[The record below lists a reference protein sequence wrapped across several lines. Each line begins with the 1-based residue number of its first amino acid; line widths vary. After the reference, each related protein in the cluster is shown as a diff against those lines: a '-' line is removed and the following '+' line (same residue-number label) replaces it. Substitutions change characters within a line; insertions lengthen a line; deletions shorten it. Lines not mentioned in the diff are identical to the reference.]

1 MKETISVNLASQAF
15 TFDKDAYRRL
25 KEYLDAIRRR
35 LPAGDP
41 EILNDVE
48 ARLAEIFRSRISSP
62 MMVVTLQMV
71 QGAMAQM
78 GDPSEFGELPTGEK
92 RDEASIVPFV
102 GRCSHCRCVRR
113 SSRLFG
119 TPVGKGAAGDAAPGT
134 GRRFVDLGLYPVV
147 DRRTQRS
154 QTARREFP
162 VGRIRDS
169 PETARGKGCV
179 FPICGPDPELKH
191 EIRNSMYKQR

>member
-92 RDEASIVPFV
+92 RDEASVDAESASCVNSRHLYRSRTNRSIAGVC
-102 GRCSHCRCVRR
+102 GWRRCSWCWSAGCRFGSISCCG
-113 SSRLFG
+113 SSCPKVPNG
-119 TPVGKGAAGDAAPGT
+119 SKGIPGRPSPARDCT
-134 GRRFVDLGLYPVV
+134 GRGLRIS
-147 DRRTQRS
+147 DMRTGPG
-154 QTARREFP
+154 A
-162 VGRIRDS
+162 
-169 PETARGKGCV
+169 ET
-179 FPICGPDPELKH
+179 
-191 EIRNSMYKQR
+191 

>member
-62 MMVVTLQMV
+62 MMVVSPMTTPSPWSMNTLR
-71 QGAMAQM
+71 
-78 GDPSEFGELPTGEK
+78 PIS
-92 RDEASIVPFV
+92 
-102 GRCSHCRCVRR
+102 
-113 SSRLFG
+113 
-119 TPVGKGAAGDAAPGT
+119 APGWISI
-134 GRRFVDLGLYPVV
+134 PVLCRARWLRMRASSV
-147 DRRTQRS
+147 WPFRYRTL
-154 QTARREFP
+154 ARRWAFSAFRP
-162 VGRIRDS
+162 G
-169 PETARGKGCV
+169 
-179 FPICGPDPELKH
+179 
-191 EIRNSMYKQR
+191 

>member
-71 QGAMAQM
+71 QGRWRKWAILRNSASCR
-78 GDPSEFGELPTGEK
+78 PGEARRGVRGCGECLV
-92 RDEASIVPFV
+92 RQFPALVPFADESFD
-102 GRCSHCRCVRR
+102 RRRVRR
-113 SSRLFG
+113 NR
-119 TPVGKGAAGDAAPGT
+119 
-134 GRRFVDLGLYPVV
+134 
-147 DRRTQRS
+147 
-154 QTARREFP
+154 
-162 VGRIRDS
+162 
-169 PETARGKGCV
+169 
-179 FPICGPDPELKH
+179 
-191 EIRNSMYKQR
+191 

>member
-62 MMVVTLQMV
+62 MMVRYPSD
-71 QGAMAQM
+71 GAGCNGSNGRSIGVRRAA
-78 GDPSEFGELPTGEK
+78 DRGEAGRGVRGCGECLV
-92 RDEASIVPFV
+92 RQFPALVPFADESFD
-102 GRCSHCRCVRR
+102 RRRVRR
-113 SSRLFG
+113 NR
-119 TPVGKGAAGDAAPGT
+119 
-134 GRRFVDLGLYPVV
+134 
-147 DRRTQRS
+147 
-154 QTARREFP
+154 
-162 VGRIRDS
+162 
-169 PETARGKGCV
+169 
-179 FPICGPDPELKH
+179 
-191 EIRNSMYKQR
+191 

>member
-78 GDPSEFGELPTGEK
+78 GEDRKSTRLNSSHTQKSRMPSS
-92 RDEASIVPFV
+92 A
-102 GRCSHCRCVRR
+102 
-113 SSRLFG
+113 
-119 TPVGKGAAGDAAPGT
+119 
-134 GRRFVDLGLYPVV
+134 
-147 DRRTQRS
+147 
-154 QTARREFP
+154 
-162 VGRIRDS
+162 
-169 PETARGKGCV
+169 
-179 FPICGPDPELKH
+179 
-191 EIRNSMYKQR
+191 

>member
-78 GDPSEFGELPTGEK
+78 GDPSEFGELPTGEN
-92 RDEASIVPFV
+92 RSRTNRSIAGVCGGIAEFF
-102 GRCSHCRCVRR
+102 GIDSTILRLITLFLI
-113 SSRLFG
+113 LFG
-119 TPVGKGAAGDAAPGT
+119 
-134 GRRFVDLGLYPVV
+134 GLSLWVYIILWIVIP
-147 DRRTQRS
+147 S
-154 QTARREFP
+154 EPLNCISSKSKNLF
-162 VGRIRDS
+162 
-169 PETARGKGCV
+169 
-179 FPICGPDPELKH
+179 
-191 EIRNSMYKQR
+191 

>member
-1 MKETISVNLASQAF
+1 MKETISVNLASQVF

-92 RDEASIVPFV
+92 RDEASVDAE
-102 GRCSHCRCVRR
+102 SASCV
-113 SSRLFG
+113 SSRHLYRSRTNRSIAGVCGGIAEFFGIDPTILRLITLFLILFG
-119 TPVGKGAAGDAAPGT
+119 
-134 GRRFVDLGLYPVV
+134 GLSLWVYIILWIVIP
-147 DRRTQRS
+147 S
-154 QTARREFP
+154 EPLNCISSKSKNLF
-162 VGRIRDS
+162 
-169 PETARGKGCV
+169 
-179 FPICGPDPELKH
+179 
-191 EIRNSMYKQR
+191 

>member
-78 GDPSEFGELPTGEK
+78 GSIGVRRAADRGEAGRGVRGCGECLV
-92 RDEASIVPFV
+92 RQFPALVPFADESFD
-102 GRCSHCRCVRR
+102 RRRVRR
-113 SSRLFG
+113 NR
-119 TPVGKGAAGDAAPGT
+119 
-134 GRRFVDLGLYPVV
+134 
-147 DRRTQRS
+147 
-154 QTARREFP
+154 
-162 VGRIRDS
+162 
-169 PETARGKGCV
+169 
-179 FPICGPDPELKH
+179 
-191 EIRNSMYKQR
+191 

>member
-92 RDEASIVPFV
+92 RDEASVDAESASVPGTCTVRGRIVRSQACAAESLSSS
-102 GRCSHCRCVRR
+102 GSTRRSCALSRCS
-113 SSRLFG
+113 
-119 TPVGKGAAGDAAPGT
+119 
-134 GRRFVDLGLYPVV
+134 
-147 DRRTQRS
+147 
-154 QTARREFP
+154 
-162 VGRIRDS
+162 
-169 PETARGKGCV
+169 
-179 FPICGPDPELKH
+179 
-191 EIRNSMYKQR
+191 

>member
-71 QGAMAQM
+71 RLATLLLVLVG
-78 GDPSEFGELPTGEK
+78 GLSIWVYILLWIVVPKGPK
-92 RDEASIVPFV
+92 RLE
-102 GRCSHCRCVRR
+102 GN
-113 SSRLFG
+113 SR
-119 TPVGKGAAGDAAPGT
+119 
-134 GRRFVDLGLYPVV
+134 
-147 DRRTQRS
+147 
-154 QTARREFP
+154 
-162 VGRIRDS
+162 
-169 PETARGKGCV
+169 
-179 FPICGPDPELKH
+179 
-191 EIRNSMYKQR
+191 

>member
-78 GDPSEFGELPTGEK
+78 GDPSESCRPGRSETRRPWM
-92 RDEASIVPFV
+92 RRVPRASVPGTCTVRGRIVRSQACAAESLSSS
-102 GRCSHCRCVRR
+102 GSTRRSCALSRCS
-113 SSRLFG
+113 
-119 TPVGKGAAGDAAPGT
+119 
-134 GRRFVDLGLYPVV
+134 
-147 DRRTQRS
+147 
-154 QTARREFP
+154 
-162 VGRIRDS
+162 
-169 PETARGKGCV
+169 
-179 FPICGPDPELKH
+179 
-191 EIRNSMYKQR
+191 

>member
-92 RDEASIVPFV
+92 RDEASVPGTCTVRGRIVRSQACAAESLSSS
-102 GRCSHCRCVRR
+102 GSTRRSCALSRCS
-113 SSRLFG
+113 
-119 TPVGKGAAGDAAPGT
+119 
-134 GRRFVDLGLYPVV
+134 
-147 DRRTQRS
+147 
-154 QTARREFP
+154 
-162 VGRIRDS
+162 
-169 PETARGKGCV
+169 
-179 FPICGPDPELKH
+179 
-191 EIRNSMYKQR
+191 

>member
-71 QGAMAQM
+71 QG
-78 GDPSEFGELPTGEK
+78 ELPTGEK
-92 RDEASIVPFV
+92 RDEASVDAE
-102 GRCSHCRCVRR
+102 SASCV
-113 SSRLFG
+113 SSRHLYRSRTNRSIAGVCGGIAEFFGIDSTILRLITLFLILFG
-119 TPVGKGAAGDAAPGT
+119 
-134 GRRFVDLGLYPVV
+134 GLSLWVYIILWIVIP
-147 DRRTQRS
+147 S
-154 QTARREFP
+154 EPLNCISSKSKNLF
-162 VGRIRDS
+162 
-169 PETARGKGCV
+169 
-179 FPICGPDPELKH
+179 
-191 EIRNSMYKQR
+191 

>member
-48 ARLAEIFRSRISSP
+48 ARLAEIFRSRT
-62 MMVVTLQMV
+62 VR
-71 QGAMAQM
+71 
-78 GDPSEFGELPTGEK
+78 GE
-92 RDEASIVPFV
+92 V
-102 GRCSHCRCVRR
+102 
-113 SSRLFG
+113 
-119 TPVGKGAAGDAAPGT
+119 
-134 GRRFVDLGLYPVV
+134 
-147 DRRTQRS
+147 
-154 QTARREFP
+154 
-162 VGRIRDS
+162 
-169 PETARGKGCV
+169 CV

>member
-71 QGAMAQM
+71 QG
-78 GDPSEFGELPTGEK
+78 GDGANGRSFGIRRAADRGEA
-92 RDEASIVPFV
+92 RRGVRGCGECLVRQFPALVPFADESFD
-102 GRCSHCRCVRR
+102 RRRVRR
-113 SSRLFG
+113 NR
-119 TPVGKGAAGDAAPGT
+119 
-134 GRRFVDLGLYPVV
+134 
-147 DRRTQRS
+147 
-154 QTARREFP
+154 
-162 VGRIRDS
+162 
-169 PETARGKGCV
+169 
-179 FPICGPDPELKH
+179 
-191 EIRNSMYKQR
+191 

>member
-62 MMVVTLQMV
+62 IIWDFRRERC
-71 QGAMAQM
+71 GW
-78 GDPSEFGELPTGEK
+78 
-92 RDEASIVPFV
+92 R
-102 GRCSHCRCVRR
+102 RCSWCWSAGCRFGSISCCG
-113 SSRLFG
+113 SSCPKVPNG
-119 TPVGKGAAGDAAPGT
+119 SKGIPGRPSPARDCT
-134 GRRFVDLGLYPVV
+134 GRGLRIS
-147 DRRTQRS
+147 DMRTGPG
-154 QTARREFP
+154 A
-162 VGRIRDS
+162 
-169 PETARGKGCV
+169 ET
-179 FPICGPDPELKH
+179 
-191 EIRNSMYKQR
+191 

>member
-92 RDEASIVPFV
+92 RDEASVVRRVPRASIPGTCTVRGRIVRSQACAAESLSSS
-102 GRCSHCRCVRR
+102 GSTRRSCALSRCS
-113 SSRLFG
+113 
-119 TPVGKGAAGDAAPGT
+119 
-134 GRRFVDLGLYPVV
+134 
-147 DRRTQRS
+147 
-154 QTARREFP
+154 
-162 VGRIRDS
+162 
-169 PETARGKGCV
+169 
-179 FPICGPDPELKH
+179 
-191 EIRNSMYKQR
+191 

>member
-78 GDPSEFGELPTGEK
+78 GLRNSASCRPGRSETRRPWM
-92 RDEASIVPFV
+92 RRVPRASVPGTCTVRGRIVRSQACAAESLSSS
-102 GRCSHCRCVRR
+102 GSTRRSCALSRCS
-113 SSRLFG
+113 
-119 TPVGKGAAGDAAPGT
+119 
-134 GRRFVDLGLYPVV
+134 
-147 DRRTQRS
+147 
-154 QTARREFP
+154 
-162 VGRIRDS
+162 
-169 PETARGKGCV
+169 
-179 FPICGPDPELKH
+179 
-191 EIRNSMYKQR
+191 

>member
-78 GDPSEFGELPTGEK
+78 GDHSASCRPGRSETRRPWM
-92 RDEASIVPFV
+92 RRVPRASVPGTCTVRGRIVRSQACAAESLSSS
-102 GRCSHCRCVRR
+102 GSTRRSCALSRCS
-113 SSRLFG
+113 
-119 TPVGKGAAGDAAPGT
+119 
-134 GRRFVDLGLYPVV
+134 
-147 DRRTQRS
+147 
-154 QTARREFP
+154 
-162 VGRIRDS
+162 
-169 PETARGKGCV
+169 
-179 FPICGPDPELKH
+179 
-191 EIRNSMYKQR
+191 

>member
-92 RDEASIVPFV
+92 RDEASVCGECLVRQFPALVPFADESFD
-102 GRCSHCRCVRR
+102 RRRVRR
-113 SSRLFG
+113 NR
-119 TPVGKGAAGDAAPGT
+119 
-134 GRRFVDLGLYPVV
+134 
-147 DRRTQRS
+147 
-154 QTARREFP
+154 
-162 VGRIRDS
+162 
-169 PETARGKGCV
+169 
-179 FPICGPDPELKH
+179 
-191 EIRNSMYKQR
+191 

>member
-71 QGAMAQM
+71 QGAIGSNGRSIGVRRAA
-78 GDPSEFGELPTGEK
+78 DRGEAGRGVRGCGECLV
-92 RDEASIVPFV
+92 RQFPALVPFADESFD
-102 GRCSHCRCVRR
+102 RRRVRR
-113 SSRLFG
+113 NR
-119 TPVGKGAAGDAAPGT
+119 
-134 GRRFVDLGLYPVV
+134 
-147 DRRTQRS
+147 
-154 QTARREFP
+154 
-162 VGRIRDS
+162 
-169 PETARGKGCV
+169 
-179 FPICGPDPELKH
+179 
-191 EIRNSMYKQR
+191 

>member
-71 QGAMAQM
+71 QGAMAQI
-78 GDPSEFGELPTGEK
+78 DRKS
-92 RDEASIVPFV
+92 
-102 GRCSHCRCVRR
+102 
-113 SSRLFG
+113 
-119 TPVGKGAAGDAAPGT
+119 
-134 GRRFVDLGLYPVV
+134 VV
-147 DRRTQRS
+147 
-154 QTARREFP
+154 
-162 VGRIRDS
+162 
-169 PETARGKGCV
+169 
-179 FPICGPDPELKH
+179 
-191 EIRNSMYKQR
+191 

>member
-92 RDEASIVPFV
+92 RDEASVDAESASCVNSRHLYRSRTNRSIAGVCGGIAEFF
-102 GRCSHCRCVRR
+102 GIDSTILRLSRCS
-113 SSRLFG
+113 
-119 TPVGKGAAGDAAPGT
+119 
-134 GRRFVDLGLYPVV
+134 
-147 DRRTQRS
+147 
-154 QTARREFP
+154 
-162 VGRIRDS
+162 
-169 PETARGKGCV
+169 
-179 FPICGPDPELKH
+179 
-191 EIRNSMYKQR
+191 

>member
-71 QGAMAQM
+71 QGRWRKWAILRN
-78 GDPSEFGELPTGEK
+78 S
-92 RDEASIVPFV
+92 ASCRPGRSGTRRPWMRRVPRASV
-102 GRCSHCRCVRR
+102 
-113 SSRLFG
+113 
-119 TPVGKGAAGDAAPGT
+119 PGT
-134 GRRFVDLGLYPVV
+134 C
-147 DRRTQRS
+147 
-154 QTARREFP
+154 
-162 VGRIRDS
+162 
-169 PETARGKGCV
+169 TARGRIVRSQACAE
-179 FPICGPDPELKH
+179 ELLNSSGS
-191 EIRNSMYKQR
+191 IRRSCALSRCS

>member
-78 GDPSEFGELPTGEK
+78 GDPSEFGELPTGRSET
-92 RDEASIVPFV
+92 RRPWMRRVPRASVP
-102 GRCSHCRCVRR
+102 GLYR
-113 SSRLFG
+113 SSDD
-119 TPVGKGAAGDAAPGT
+119 VVIAGVCAGVADY
-134 GRRFVDLGLYPVV
+134 LGLPSGKVRLATLLLVLVGGLSIWVYILLWIVV
-147 DRRTQRS
+147 
-154 QTARREFP
+154 P
-162 VGRIRDS
+162 
-169 PETARGKGCV
+169 KG
-179 FPICGPDPELKH
+179 PKRLEG
-191 EIRNSMYKQR
+191 NSR